1 MEYLIMAG
9 QLIMSLSIL
18 IVLHEMGHF
27 FPARWFNTRVEKFYL
42 FFDPGFSLFKYKRG
56 DTEYGIGWLPLGGY
70 VKISGMIDESMD
82 KEQLALPAQPWE
94 FRSKPAWQRL
104 IIMLGGVT
112 VNFILGFLLFGMVL
126 FTWGKKYLPAE
137 NAIYGIHA
145 DSLGRA
151 LGLETGDKILAIGDK
166 PFDRFSDSSIKR
178 EIVINQAKTLK
189 VNRNGEEISLPISQD
204 DVNMLTKRENKEERL
219 FLPRLPFVVNNVP
232 AKGDYPARKAGIEVN
247 DSIVGVN
254 GQRISY
260 YDQYVDIAKNNKGKE
275 ISLSIVRAGKEVEK
289 MITLTKDGLIGVQ
302 IMPPEYFFKISREE
316 YSFAQSF
323 PAGFNEGYNL
333 LADQIKAFGGIFA
346 GRIKASESLGGFG
359 TIAGLFGGQ
368 WVWENFWRMTAVLSL
383 ILAFMNLLPI
393 PALDGGYVMFL
404 MYELVSGRKPSDK
417 FLEYAT
423 ITGFVLVLGLLLY
436 ANGLELIA
444 WLQDIF

>member
-1 MEYLIMAG
+1 MAG

-42 FFDPGFSLFKYKRG
+42 FFDPGFSLFKYKKG

-82 KEQLALPAQPWE
+82 KEQLALPPQPWE

-145 DSLGRA
+145 DSLGKA
-151 LGLETGDKILAIGDK
+151 IGLETGDKVIAVGDV

-178 EIVINQAKTLK
+178 EIVINQAKTIK
-189 VNRNGEEISLPISQD
+189 VNRNGQEMSLPISQD

-232 AKGDYPARKAGIEVN
+232 SKGDYPAKKAGIEVN

-254 GQRISY
+254 GQQINF
-260 YDQYVDIAKNNKGKE
+260 YDQYVDIAKNYKGKE
-275 ISLSIVRAGKEVEK
+275 ITLNIIRGGKEIEK
-289 MITLTKDGLIGVQ
+289 MITLTDDGRIGVQ
-302 IMPPEYFFKISREE
+302 IMPPEYFFEISRED
-316 YSFAQSF
+316 YSFGEAL
-323 PAGFNEGYNL
+323 PAGFSEGYNL

-359 TIAGLFGGQ
+359 TIAGLFGGE

-404 MYELVSGRKPSDK
+404 LYELVSGRKPSDK

-436 ANGLELIA
+436 ANGLELLA
-444 WLQDIF
+444 WLKDIF